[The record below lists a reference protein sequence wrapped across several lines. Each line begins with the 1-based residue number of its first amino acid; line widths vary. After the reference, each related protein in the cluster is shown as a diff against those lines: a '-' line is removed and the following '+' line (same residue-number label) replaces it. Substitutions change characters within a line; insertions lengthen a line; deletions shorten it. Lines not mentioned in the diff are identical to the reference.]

1 MSVKESSA
9 TIERVRRL
17 SSRLQQ
23 LDLGV
28 EDSLARLKPGQAVL
42 ARLSPEAWDP
52 YLPEVWTPVAL
63 DGATVTVER
72 PVGVTYTPGQIVNLL
87 GPVGAPFPMR
97 PNLRS
102 LLLLALDTAPTPLI
116 LLATLAILSEIEVTL
131 VLGGQARD
139 YPLQALPPE
148 IEVVEGDLEQGW
160 PNQVTS
166 VGWADQVIAVAN
178 PRYRHLTYPALLAR
192 LRQLRAD
199 IPKRFALGIFE
210 QPMPCG
216 VGTCFGCGVACKDG
230 TDKLTCVD
238 GPAIDLEEVNFG

>member
-17 SSRLQQ
+17 SGRLQR

-28 EDSLARLKPGQAVL
+28 EENLARLKPGQAVL
-42 ARLSPEAWDP
+42 ARLSPESWDP

-63 DGATVTVER
+63 DGATITVER
-72 PVGVTYTPGQIVNLL
+72 PVGVAYTPGQIVSLL

-102 LLLLALDTAPTPLI
+102 LLLLALDAEPTPLI
-116 LLATLAILSEIEVTL
+116 LLATLAVLSKIEVTL
-131 VLGGQARD
+131 VLGGRAKD
-139 YPLQALPPE
+139 YPLQALPAE

-192 LRQLRAD
+192 LHQLRQD

-216 VGTCFGCGVACKDG
+216 VGTCFGCGFACKEG
-230 TDKLTCVD
+230 ADKLTCLD
-238 GPAIDLEEVNFG
+238 GPALDLEEVTFG